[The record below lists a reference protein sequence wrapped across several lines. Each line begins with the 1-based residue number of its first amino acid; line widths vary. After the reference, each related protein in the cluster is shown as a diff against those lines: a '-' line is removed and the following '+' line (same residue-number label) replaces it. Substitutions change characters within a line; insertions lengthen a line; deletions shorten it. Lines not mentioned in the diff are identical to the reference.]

1 LSLLLLQLLKIAM
14 FLYPEHSQVERIL
27 PKNKIYG
34 HAQPNRATRQ
44 RFIDQVEQ
52 ILWRY
57 KLAPETIHLP
67 AKSGVEEIQ
76 VFEIAL
82 KSGELR
88 DDVLRTIDRSIPS
101 LLFFELTFQGKVR
114 FSASYKRLSETGTNK
129 AVVETYFQTP
139 WQDSAAPR
147 QPLPI
152 ALDMSILYE
161 QMLRQHMLAS
171 SLALNSRA
179 EETLSETIERGNRI
193 RAMRRERQ
201 RLEIRLKKETQFN
214 RKIEINAALRQC
226 CTDLTHL
233 ERLDTPGL

>member
-1 LSLLLLQLLKIAM
+1 LLQLPETAM

-44 RFIDQVEQ
+44 RFVDQVDQ
-52 ILWRY
+52 IVWRY

-67 AKSGVEEIQ
+67 AKAGAKEIQ

-101 LLFFELTFQGKVR
+101 LLFFELTFQGKIR
-114 FSASYKRLSETGTNK
+114 FAATYKRLSETGTNQP
-129 AVVETYFQTP
+129 VIEVYFQTP
-139 WQDSAAPR
+139 WQDAAAPR
-147 QPLPI
+147 HPLPV

-171 SLALNSRA
+171 SLGLNSRA
-179 EETLSETIERGNRI
+179 GETLSETIERGNRI

-201 RLEIRLKKETQFN
+201 RLETRLRQEIQFN

-226 CTDLTHL
+226 CGELTNL
-233 ERLDTPGL
+233 ERSDIPGA

>member
-1 LSLLLLQLLKIAM
+1 LLQLPETAM
-14 FLYPEHSQVERIL
+14 FLYPEHSQIERIL

-44 RFIDQVEQ
+44 RFVDQVDQ
-52 ILWRY
+52 IIWRY

-67 AKSGVEEIQ
+67 AKAGAEEIQ

-101 LLFFELTFQGKVR
+101 LLFFELTFQGRVR
-114 FSASYKRLSETGTNK
+114 FSSTYKRLSEAGSK
-129 AVVETYFQTP
+129 QPIIEAYFHAP
-139 WQDSAAPR
+139 WQDTAAPR

-152 ALDMSILYE
+152 ALDMGILYE
-161 QMLRQHMLAS
+161 QMLRQHMRAS
-171 SLALNSRA
+171 SLGLNSRA
-179 EETLSETIERGNRI
+179 GETLSETIERGNRI
-193 RAMRRERQ
+193 RVMRRERQ
-201 RLEIRLKKETQFN
+201 RLEARLKQEIQFN

-226 CTDLTHL
+226 CAELTNL
-233 ERLDTPGL
+233 ERPDAP